1 MRSRGCFFSLIFF
14 MFSNTVFLIKSKG
27 SFLEKYIEFL
37 TEFKMVMKETKSL
50 GFQTPCEEVLGPPQ
64 SIFFKWFLFNLLLG
78 FDWVTFLSAYD
89 ITWKVDGAIPMYWFI
104 MAPLLSHLLGVA
116 IAIYFHYGVILEK
129 TVQNT
134 VFGWKFHQRLGW
146 GMDKIPDVISLP
158 GTWNNHLLMGVSIGW
173 SLHGKWLFNQTSIN
187 NW

>member
-1 MRSRGCFFSLIFF
+1 

-27 SFLEKYIEFL
+27 SFLEKYIEIL

-78 FDWVTFLSAYD
+78 FNWVPFLSAYD

-116 IAIYFHYGVILEK
+116 SHLLSLWCNSRKNCAKICLWVEIPSTFLKH
-129 TVQNT
+129 
-134 VFGWKFHQRLGW
+134 FGLGD
-146 GMDKIPDVISLP
+146 GQDPRRYII
-158 GTWNNHLLMGVSIGW
+158 TWNLKQPFINGC
-173 SLHGKWLFNQTSIN
+173 FNWMIFT
-187 NW
+187 WEMVV